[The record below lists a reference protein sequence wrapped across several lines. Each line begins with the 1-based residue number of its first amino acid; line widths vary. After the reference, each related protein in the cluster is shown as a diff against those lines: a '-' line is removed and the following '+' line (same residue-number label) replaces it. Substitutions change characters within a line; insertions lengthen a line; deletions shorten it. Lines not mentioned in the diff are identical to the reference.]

1 MLGDT
6 QLRTHLSRSFAVV
19 VVLFMMLPLSGQLR
33 GKGRLQGT
41 VVDKASGKPISG
53 ATVTVSSETV
63 SKPIVTRT
71 NGKGQW
77 SALGMTSGT
86 WQIDIEADGYQ
97 PKRIS
102 LPVTE
107 MQTVP
112 PIRSE
117 LEAEVVV
124 ANVPADVAETVTEAQ
139 ELLLLLEGDPVP
151 GGAPGATITAEN
163 VKENSRKAAAL
174 LEAVLPRIP
183 TGNEERKRMRI
194 EIQQLLAQAQH
205 NAGDVAKTIETLRT
219 LVAADE
225 TNHANALLL
234 VTMYLEDAKLAEA
247 KALLEKLPA
256 GAVSDP
262 VVFLNVGISFL
273 NQDSFADATVYFDK
287 AIALDGNNSLG
298 YYYRGL
304 ALLQLEKKA
313 EAKADLEKVIAL
325 APDGPEAG
333 EARQLLAGLK

>member
-1 MLGDT
+1 M
-6 QLRTHLSRSFAVV
+6 RTHLSRSFAVV
-19 VVLFMMLPLSGQLR
+19 VALFMMSLLAVPMAGQLR

-41 VVDKASGKPISG
+41 VVDKAGGKPVSG
-53 ATVTVSSETV
+53 ATVSVSSGTV
-63 SKPIVTRT
+63 SKPIVTTT

-107 MQTVP
+107 MQTIP

-124 ANVPADVAETVTEAQ
+124 ANIPPDVAEAVTEAQ
-139 ELLLLLEGDPVP
+139 DLMLLIEGDPVP
-151 GGAPGATITAEN
+151 GGAQGATITAEN

-174 LEAVLPRIP
+174 LEAALPRIP
-183 TGNEERKRMRI
+183 TGNEERKRMQI

-205 NAGDVAKTIETLRT
+205 NAGDVAKAIETLRT

-225 TNHANALLL
+225 TNHANAMLL
-234 VTMYLEDAKLAEA
+234 VNMYLEDAKLAEA
-247 KALLEKLPA
+247 KALLEKLPE
-256 GAVSDP
+256 GTISDP
-262 VVFLNVGISFL
+262 IVFLNVGISFL
-273 NQDSFADATVYFDK
+273 NQESFADATVYFDK
-287 AIALDGNNSLG
+287 AIALDGNNPLG

-313 EAKADLEKVIAL
+313 EAKADLEKVIAM

>member
-1 MLGDT
+1 
-6 QLRTHLSRSFAVV
+6 
-19 VVLFMMLPLSGQLR
+19 MMLPVSAQMR
-33 GKGRLQGT
+33 GRGRLQGT
-41 VVDKASGKPISG
+41 VVDKASGKPVSG
-53 ATVTVSSETV
+53 ATVTVSSTTV
-63 SKPIVTRT
+63 SKPIVTHT

-77 SALGMTSGT
+77 SALGMTGGT
-86 WQIDIEADGYQ
+86 WQIDIEADGYE

-102 LPVTE
+102 MPITE
-107 MQTVP
+107 IQAIP
-112 PIRSE
+112 PIRTE

-124 ANVPADVAETVTEAQ
+124 ANIPPDVAEAVTEAQ
-139 ELLLLLEGDPVP
+139 ELMLLLEGDPLP
-151 GGAPGATITAEN
+151 GGAQGATVTAEN

-174 LEAVLPRIP
+174 LEAALPRIAA
-183 TGNEERKRMRI
+183 GNEERKRMLI

-205 NAGDVAKTIETLRT
+205 SAGDVAKAIETLRT

-225 TNHANALLL
+225 TNHANAMLL
-234 VTMYLEDAKLAEA
+234 VNMYLEDAKLAEA
-247 KALLEKLPA
+247 KALLEKMPD

-262 VVFLNVGISFL
+262 VVFLNVGIAFL
-273 NQDSFADATVYFDK
+273 NQEGFADATVFFDK
-287 AIALDGNNSLG
+287 AIALDAGNPLG